1 MKKWIL
7 LVAAIVGEVVGTL
20 SLRASVDRPVWIFV
34 VVIAYV
40 IAFSL
45 LGLALAAGFPV
56 GVAYG
61 IWGAVGVALTALLG
75 AVLFDEFLSATTI
88 LGITVII
95 AGVVVVQS
103 GVEA

>member
-1 MKKWIL
+1 M
-7 LVAAIVGEVVGTL
+7 
-20 SLRASVDRPVWIFV
+20 
-34 VVIAYV
+34 